1 MSEQP
6 IAISC
11 LNDFIFCPVSIYF
24 HALDADTDTIILQD
38 VVQLKGTAAHKTVDT
53 ATYTTQACVLQGL
66 SVYSEEYNLVG
77 KIDTFDTRKGVLT
90 ERKKKIK
97 MIYDGYIF
105 QLYAQYFCLI
115 EMGYHVNEMRLYSM
129 DDNKVYPIPL
139 PQHAPELYQK
149 FIKTLTDLNTFRL
162 ENFRQKNEQKCAH
175 CIYEPLCSYSAR
187 QGAW

>member
-1 MSEQP
+1 M
-6 IAISC
+6 
-11 LNDFIFCPVSIYF
+11 
-24 HALDADTDTIILQD
+24 
-38 VVQLKGTAAHKTVDT
+38 VQLHIKQWTLQHTRRM
-53 ATYTTQACVLQGL
+53 CVLQGL

-97 MIYDGYIF
+97 KVYDGYIF
-105 QLYAQYFCLI
+105 Q
-115 EMGYHVNEMRLYSM
+115 
-129 DDNKVYPIPL
+129 VYPIPL

-162 ENFRQKNEQKCAH
+162 ENFRQENEQKCAH